1 MLRFF
6 PFFPKNYFF
15 CFIFFSFLQIIL
27 SSRLVVKNISLLSRR
42 PFCCIHQEEYTQYNT
57 ITSTMG
63 GVLSVPGGGG
73 PAVEDVVALAESND
87 VPYAIPL
94 PVNEVR
100 LRRLLLLRRRLFL
113 IVPNVVIKYL
123 IIPMSKT
130 IPNASSSTKTT
141 TTNRATRK
149 CTST

>member
-1 MLRFF
+1 
-6 PFFPKNYFF
+6 
-15 CFIFFSFLQIIL
+15 
-27 SSRLVVKNISLLSRR
+27 
-42 PFCCIHQEEYTQYNT
+42 
-57 ITSTMG
+57 MG
-63 GVLSVPGGGG
+63 GVLSVPGGGGGG